1 MMDTNDNTR
10 NNDRLKELSGSDFE
24 IADGH
29 PNIIGWNVKDTT
41 GGDIGEV
48 DELIFDTIKRKVLYL
63 VVDLEGNDF
72 DMEPK
77 KVLVP
82 IGLATLHEKD
92 DEVIL
97 AELTARQ
104 LDNLPEYIKGKIT
117 PVEESTIRNSFTGL
131 AAAVAAGATSY
142 ESHPEEFYEHEH
154 FDQNRFYNSRIAS
167 QNVSI
172 PVIEETL
179 NINKAEVQTGGAQ
192 ITTSITE
199 HPVEETINLKEEHVY
214 LDRVTA
220 NRPATEADFET
231 FKEGQIEL
239 IETKE
244 VPVITKEARVVEE
257 VKISKTIT
265 ETEEIIR
272 DTIRKT
278 EVDIERMDEEADG
291 KSTLL

>member
-1 MMDTNDNTR
+1 MDINENAG
-10 NNDRLKELSGSDFE
+10 NNDRLEELSGSDFE
-24 IADGH
+24 IADGQ
-29 PNIIGWNVKDTT
+29 PDIRGWDVKDTT

-48 DELIFDTIKRKVLYL
+48 DELIFDTVKRKVLYL
-63 VVDLEGNDF
+63 VVNLEGNDF
-72 DMEPK
+72 DMEAR

-104 LDNLPEYIKGKIT
+104 LNNLPEYIKGKIMLA
-117 PVEESTIRNSFTGL
+117 EESTIRNSFTGL

-154 FDQNRFYNSRIAS
+154 FDQDRFYNSRNSS
-167 QNVSI
+167 QISSI
-172 PVIEETL
+172 PVIDETL
-179 NINKAEVQTGGAQ
+179 NIDKAEVQTGSTQ
-192 ITTSITE
+192 ITSSIVE
-199 HPVEETINLKEEHVY
+199 HPVEKSINLKEEHVH
-214 LDRVTA
+214 LDRVATD
-220 NRPATEADFET
+220 RPATEADFDT

-257 VKISKTIT
+257 VKISKTVSESE
-265 ETEEIIR
+265 ETIH

-278 EVDIERMDEEADG
+278 EVDIERIDDETGE